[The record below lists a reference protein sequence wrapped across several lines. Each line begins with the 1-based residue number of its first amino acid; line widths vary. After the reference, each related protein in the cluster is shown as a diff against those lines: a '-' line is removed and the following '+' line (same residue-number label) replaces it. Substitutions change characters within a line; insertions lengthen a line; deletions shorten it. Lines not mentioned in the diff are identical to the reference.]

1 MFWFALGFFCVVS
14 GGFAPWQA
22 ICQSEPSLLLEAGQ
36 SVAANIGYPLPQ
48 DRTCQAILSFQ
59 DIEFLPTTVNFSK
72 SNGTQLGCR
81 AHRAEF
87 VMPTDVPNGPM
98 SILWLCA
105 GQRATS
111 CVNASIVKGR
121 GIAKTMPKSVTG
133 RLECAELPSQSI
145 TSSTTGVPDMRTNT
159 TTGTTNILHDSE
171 TSTISLPSG
180 YPPTAPLT
188 ITGSGSSPPHDSSG
202 SITTSTPTDKLVLVP
217 ID

>member
-1 MFWFALGFFCVVS
+1 
-14 GGFAPWQA
+14 
-22 ICQSEPSLLLEAGQ
+22 
-36 SVAANIGYPLPQ
+36 
-48 DRTCQAILSFQ
+48 
-59 DIEFLPTTVNFSK
+59 
-72 SNGTQLGCR
+72 
-81 AHRAEF
+81 
-87 VMPTDVPNGPM
+87 
-98 SILWLCA
+98 
-105 GQRATS
+105 
-111 CVNASIVKGR
+111 
-121 GIAKTMPKSVTG
+121 MPKSVTG